1 MNTLGKALIRSLAV
15 ASALTAVSVTAET
28 SLTVGAVS
36 DYYFRG
42 SHLGDAGAYA
52 SVDYQ
57 RAGFSGG
64 VWAIDDGGT
73 NADDEDIAGGDG
85 LEVDFYLGYGGE
97 YQGFSYG
104 VGYTRY
110 EYTYT
115 GDFEH
120 EYEITFGIAGFGL
133 EYVDGVAEADVPNGS
148 DEEQDYDVISL
159 SWAGEVVA
167 VTVAE
172 VSTDDIDNGNEGQSD
187 YRYAEVSASKELS
200 GFAFTATAG
209 TVFDGEIDGMNAESG
224 DGYIVL
230 DVSKIFDLSSI

>member
-1 MNTLGKALIRSLAV
+1 MNTLGKALVVSIAAS
-15 ASALTAVSVTAET
+15 SALVSLPAAAEA

-42 SHLGDAGAYA
+42 AHLGDAGAYA

-57 RAGFSGG
+57 YAGFSAG
-64 VWAIDDGGT
+64 VWAIDDGGA
-73 NADDEDIAGGDG
+73 NADDDDIAGGDG
-85 LEVDFYLGYGGE
+85 LEVDIYLAYGGE
-97 YQGFSYG
+97 IEGFTYG

-110 EYTYT
+110 EYTYS

-120 EYEITFGIAGFGL
+120 EYAVNIGFAGFGL
-133 EYVDGVAEADVPNGS
+133 AYVDGVAEAEILRGP

-159 SWAGEVVA
+159 SWSGDVVA
-167 VTVAE
+167 VTVAD
-172 VSTDDIDNGNEGQSD
+172 VSTDDVDNTREGDSS

-209 TVFDGEIDGMNAESG
+209 TVFDGEVDGVSSESG
-224 DGYIVL
+224 DGYILL
-230 DVSKIFDLSSI
+230 DVSKSFDL